1 MKKMIY
7 ITDTNDADVNYIRD
21 SKTITVFK
29 GLNLLE
35 VNHPADANQS
45 SEYLKLLDH
54 HDIFILSNRRKAL
67 SEARETFEYTRLIY
81 EPRSKFKTFDELVKR
96 AFKLNCFTVCLDVS
110 YATQKQ
116 IRILNSHGIKVIIR
130 AKDQLD
136 VYKAALAGADGVIG
150 KGLKKVDLEGD
161 ITTLPFL
168 VSHRGY
174 HVDEV
179 ENSIKAAQKAYGKGA
194 DILEIDVH
202 LTKDNK
208 IVVNHD
214 PTLGRTYDRDFVIKY
229 NKLSELRGAKQ
240 KLNNKVLEET
250 IPTLTDF
257 DKALPDDFT
266 FLIETKVETNKAIKA
281 LSKIVNSMKRN
292 VMVMSFYPIALI
304 NMDYSM
310 PNNINGLLVSLDGE
324 NMELGSILK
333 VVNKYRLIIHPYYQK
348 KNTELEEELKRRMIG
363 YSPWGISEKQIENSL
378 FEGHDMINSN
388 HVHLLSHLPKRIIT
402 KKSLNLQLN
411 EKRKIKVFNEK
422 GEKLTFKTHI
432 LFGNPLGLNIKDG
445 VIENAEKTGTAYLY
459 VTHETKIMT
468 KTITY
473 ASDLVKVE
481 VTNLE

>member
-1 MKKMIY
+1 MRKMIY
-7 ITDTNDADVNYIRD
+7 ITNTNEADVNYIRD

-45 SEYLKLLDH
+45 SEYLKLLNH

-96 AFKLNCFTVCLDVS
+96 AFKLNCFTVCLDIS
-110 YATQKQ
+110 YATQEQ
-116 IRILNSHGIKVIIR
+116 IRTLHRQGIKVIIR
-130 AKDQLD
+130 AESDLD
-136 VYKAALAGADGVIG
+136 VHRAALSGADGVIG
-150 KGLKKVDLEGD
+150 KNLKRVDIKGD

-179 ENSIKAAQKAYGKGA
+179 ENSIKAAQKAYKYGA
-194 DILEIDVH
+194 DILEMDVH

-229 NKLSELRGAKQ
+229 NKLSELKEAKQ
-240 KLNNKVLEET
+240 KLNNKILEES

-257 DKALPDDFT
+257 DKALPEDFT
-266 FLIETKVETNKAIKA
+266 FLIETKVETHKAIKA

-324 NMELGSILK
+324 NMDLLSILK
-333 VVNKYRLIIHPYYQK
+333 VANKYRLIIHPYYQK
-348 KNTELEEELKRRMIG
+348 KNTELEEELKKRMIG
-363 YSPWGISEKQIENSL
+363 YSPWGISENQIEDSL

-388 HVHLLSHLPKRIIT
+388 SVHLLSHLPKRIIT
-402 KKSLNLQLN
+402 KKSFKYKIN

-422 GEKLTFKTHI
+422 GEKLSFKAHI
-432 LFGNPLGLNIKDG
+432 LFDNPLGLVIKNG
-445 VIENAEKTGTAYLY
+445 VIESAEKTGKAYFY
-459 VTHETKIMT
+459 VTHDAKIITKN
-468 KTITY
+468 ITY
-473 ASDLVKVE
+473 ASDLVEVE
-481 VTNLE
+481 VIKP